1 MSKTEEMKFAKEQ
14 WAFSQKYK
22 DKPDLIEALL
32 VDGESYTE
40 KQVDKII
47 KDYLTKEV

>member
-1 MSKTEEMKFAKEQ
+1 MSKTEEMKFTKDQ
-14 WAFSQKYK
+14 WASSQKYK

-40 KQVDKII
+40 KQVDKIV